1 VRKYWERSKF
11 GIGGIILPL
20 LALMLLSSCGNVKEG
35 CMDANASNFDVSA
48 DKDCCCT
55 YPRMGLQFEYYN
67 GDKLLSQAPLI
78 DVDGDT
84 ITLSKLTFYV
94 SGLHWKDAE
103 DKEIRSDK
111 RLWLFLSPNNF
122 NDSTRSIDDY
132 YLIEAHNARIQDF
145 TFTRPFSLK
154 SLALTIGVADSAL
167 ANQPWYMKNANH
179 PLAGKKDNMY
189 DFDAGQY
196 RTLRMAYS
204 IKNSQTDPD
213 TVYVDSGQSRFKTTL
228 TLNYHTVLGFDNYI
242 IIRLYLN
249 RLIEGIRF
257 RTDDPEVISDKLAAN
272 LENLLLP

>member
-1 VRKYWERSKF
+1 
-11 GIGGIILPL
+11 
-20 LALMLLSSCGNVKEG
+20 
-35 CMDANASNFDVSA
+35 
-48 DKDCCCT
+48 
-55 YPRMGLQFEYYN
+55 
-67 GDKLLSQAPLI
+67 
-78 DVDGDT
+78 
-84 ITLSKLTFYV
+84 
-94 SGLHWKDAE
+94 
-103 DKEIRSDK
+103 
-111 RLWLFLSPNNF
+111 
-122 NDSTRSIDDY
+122 
-132 YLIEAHNARIQDF
+132 
-145 TFTRPFSLK
+145 
-154 SLALTIGVADSAL
+154 VADSAL